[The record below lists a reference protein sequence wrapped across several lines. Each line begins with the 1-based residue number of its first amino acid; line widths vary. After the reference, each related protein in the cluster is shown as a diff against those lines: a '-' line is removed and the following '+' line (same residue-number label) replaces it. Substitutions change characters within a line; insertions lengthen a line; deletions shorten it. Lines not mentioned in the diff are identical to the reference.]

1 MPADAFPSVEAR
13 VYPTFVCTA
22 VCFHETSENLL
33 LLGFMPLSP
42 SAEIG
47 SPAQLL

>member
-13 VYPTFVCTA
+13 VYPTFVCI
-22 VCFHETSENLL
+22 HETSEDLL
-33 LLGFMPLSP
+33 PLGFMPLSP